1 MNRRAFTLIE
11 VLVAMVLF
19 VSVGAMVM
27 MVFTNQNRS
36 FKTESDK
43 VDVAMMAQGTL
54 DELTRAV
61 RMTGGGLPDGSAG
74 IKVWGAG
81 EERATFVMN
90 ETRGVDTVAGSSY
103 VPSRKQLRI
112 AINDASRFS
121 DNGNVRI
128 NLFTPTPGFHGLWGA
143 TIARVFTLGIL
154 ERVASAEKC
163 GDSLVLDASPL
174 VAPPYSWNF
183 PGDVQVGARS
193 IVYNV
198 DSLTYSK
205 SHDTL
210 FLRQNRQDSTVFALG
225 IDELH
230 FRYWHPALGWL
241 DSLSG
246 ANPANQIDK
255 VWIRLVMRT
264 RVPDPKLKQQDTSSR
279 GYRFSIMET
288 EVSLRNTSLVNR

>member
-1 MNRRAFTLIE
+1 MVRRAFTLIE

-19 VSVGAMVM
+19 VSVGALVM

-61 RMTGGGLPDGSAG
+61 RMTGGGLPDGTAG
-74 IKVWGAG
+74 IQVWGAG

-90 ETRGVDTVAGSSY
+90 ETRGMDTIAGYAY
-103 VPSRKQLRI
+103 VPGRKKLRVS
-112 AINDASRFS
+112 INDAARFS
-121 DNGNVRI
+121 DSGFVRI
-128 NLFTPTPGFHGLWGA
+128 TLFSPAPGSHAPFGSVS
-143 TIARVFTLGIL
+143 ARVFTLGIL
-154 ERVASAEKC
+154 ERVASAGRC
-163 GDSLVLDASPL
+163 GDSLVLDATPL
-174 VAPPYSWNF
+174 VSAPNF
-183 PGDVQVGARS
+183 WTLSGDVQAGKNS

-198 DSLTYSK
+198 DSLTYRK
-205 SHDTL
+205 SSDTL
-210 FLRQNRQDSTVFALG
+210 YLRQNRQGESVFALG
-225 IDELH
+225 IDSLR
-230 FRYWHPALGWL
+230 FRYWHPAAGWL

-255 VWIRLVMRT
+255 VWIRLVMRS
-264 RVPDPKLKQQDTSSR
+264 RVPDPKLAKRDSSSR

-288 EVSLRNTSLVNR
+288 EVSVRNTNLVNR

>member
-1 MNRRAFTLIE
+1 MIRRAFTLIE

-19 VSVGAMVM
+19 VSVGALVM
-27 MVFTNQNRS
+27 MVFSNQNRS

-54 DELTRAV
+54 EELTRAV
-61 RMTGGGLPDGSAG
+61 RMTGGGLPDASAG

-121 DNGNVRI
+121 DSGYVRVG
-128 NLFTPTPGFHGLWGA
+128 LFTPSSGFHGIPGSSM
-143 TIARVFTLGIL
+143 ARVFTLGIL
-154 ERVASAEKC
+154 ERVAQSGRC
-163 GDSLVLDASPL
+163 GDSLVLDATPL
-174 VAPPYSWNF
+174 VAPPNLWTRL
-183 PGDVQVGARS
+183 GDVQVGRNS

-210 FLRQNRQDSTVFALG
+210 FLRQNRQDSTIFALG
-225 IDELH
+225 IDSLH

-264 RVPDPKLKQQDTSSR
+264 RVPDPKLKKEDSKSR

-288 EVSLRNTSLVNR
+288 EVSLRNTNLVNR